1 MSVQVTLPPGGI
13 GSQNLKVAG
22 ITVICCPATNTVFP
36 VLVITVASAIVIS
49 WPVISNTCEELI
61 IIEPKLEL
69 ACCPTTEIKL
79 VVLGIKEFNDT
90 VVPWPVIPIKSFV
103 ERTVFPKVVFK
114 VNSGT
119 TTVIAPPADIV

>member
-1 MSVQVTLPPGGI
+1 M
-13 GSQNLKVAG
+13 
-22 ITVICCPATNTVFP
+22 
-36 VLVITVASAIVIS
+36 
-49 WPVISNTCEELI
+49 ISNICWELI

-103 ERTVFPKVVFK
+103 ERTGFPKAVFI

-119 TTVIAPPADIV
+119 TTVIAPSPDIV